1 MQQNLN
7 SNIQGGLQI
16 TQMKSVA
23 VFFPNITPYISLQ
36 IQKAD
41 TIYYYYSSMAFS
53 SYKNIQGIFEK

>member
-23 VFFPNITPYISLQ
+23 VFFSNITPYISLQ